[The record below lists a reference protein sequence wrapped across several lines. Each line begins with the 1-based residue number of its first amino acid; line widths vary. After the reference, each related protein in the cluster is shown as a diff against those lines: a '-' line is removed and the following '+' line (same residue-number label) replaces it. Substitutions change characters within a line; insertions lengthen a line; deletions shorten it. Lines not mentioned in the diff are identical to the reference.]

1 MIETFPP
8 VSKISSIST
17 KTATLCNKNPPLALL
32 LASLQHFTLRDSQ
45 LSPYVDLWWCLSLQ
59 VRNRTNEAEFRRTQR
74 VLWQT
79 TWHFHYTYFRFR
91 YLRHPV
97 PRSVYRGYI
106 QLEIEP
112 EMSVEDVLDT
122 LKRYVKQQK
131 YPYMNLSKAKKS
143 NIGQS
148 LISLKDMGQCYV
160 KAYKGLLPLLD
171 NVRYVDGNTQFV
183 VNVLKE
189 PVPVLLFLFSEERP
203 PAVIPQLLTKHD
215 EWEYVPAR
223 NKNCYYVLVLFR
235 SQKRPEEF
243 CTNKSSLLYL
253 TSKLIELVEPETVKV
268 GETAKENSGN
278 AIDQA
283 EDIKAPPLPDQGIDE
298 VMPGTFSIEEP
309 EESDALSQAVNRVT
323 ETLQSMVPE
332 IRRRNER
339 DHESPAQEDLPP
351 LPMPQTLY
359 SLTQRHPAQPVNEVK
374 LSLKS
379 RTYHQF
385 KSSFI
390 VKGPRRR

>member
-17 KTATLCNKNPPLALL
+17 KTATFCNKNPPLALL

-131 YPYMNLSKAKKS
+131 YPNMNLSKAKKS

-189 PVPVLLFLFSEERP
+189 PVPVLLFLFSERP

-215 EWEYVPAR
+215 EWD
-223 NKNCYYVLVLFR
+223 
-235 SQKRPEEF
+235 
-243 CTNKSSLLYL
+243 LLYL

-268 GETAKENSGN
+268 GETAKETSGN

-283 EDIKAPPLPDQGIDE
+283 GDIKAPPLPDQGIDE
-298 VMPGTFSIEEP
+298 VMPGTFSIEQP

-374 LSLKS
+374 LSLRS